1 MFEDQGG
8 SDDENTPV
16 TKVCEVTSDGS
27 ADIERYIDINTPRD
41 AKDYKSIYVKNG
53 VEYRW
58 LRNPDNP
65 DKNDAQEE
73 IKDSSQF
80 TKRSVADALKDF

>member
-27 ADIERYIDINTPRD
+27 ADIERYIDINTPKD
-41 AKDYKSIYVKNG
+41 AKDYKSI
-53 VEYRW
+53 
-58 LRNPDNP
+58 
-65 DKNDAQEE
+65 
-73 IKDSSQF
+73 
-80 TKRSVADALKDF
+80 